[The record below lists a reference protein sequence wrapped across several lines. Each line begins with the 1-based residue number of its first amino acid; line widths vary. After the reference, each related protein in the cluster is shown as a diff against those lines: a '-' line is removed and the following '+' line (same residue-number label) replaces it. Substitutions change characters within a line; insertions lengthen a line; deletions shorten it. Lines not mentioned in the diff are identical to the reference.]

1 MNQTF
6 AAVAALSLTMILWGF
21 GRKPPKG
28 ILKNIDASFGAKIN
42 HNQQSLVQIGNAKRK
57 NEATLG
63 SSEGIENW
71 QLPKTA
77 IEKLELKKQLKK
89 AMKGNP
95 EMRLKAI
102 QISKL
107 WNDPIVLPLIK
118 LGLRDSDSRVVL
130 ASAEALE
137 RYRGKPKKACFQ
149 ESSPPRNV
157 ARMR

>member
-28 ILKNIDASFGAKIN
+28 LLRNIDASFGAITN
-42 HNQQSLVQIGNAKRK
+42 HNQLSLVQTGNSKRRV
-57 NEATLG
+57 EATLG
-63 SSEGIENW
+63 SGEAVSNW

-77 IEKLELKKQLKK
+77 IEKMELKKQLKK

-95 EMRLKAI
+95 EMRLEAI
-102 QISKL
+102 QISRL
-107 WNDPIVLPLIK
+107 LNDPIVLPLIK

-130 ASAEALE
+130 ASAKALE
-137 RYRGKPKKACFQ
+137 RYRGKPKKESLQ
-149 ESSPPRNV
+149 KSSPPRNV
-157 ARMR
+157 ALMR